1 MLTINRLKDVINKEN
16 TSITEK
22 ISNVFLMIADSDVS
36 FCNGDL
42 TCFNKDNYDN
52 YRYSNWLIKINKSI
66 NNTGRLEE
74 FVLANIQHQE
84 VLDIIISS
92 YNDIGSKII
101 KRIMAQKYLYNY
113 SINRILEDCDISLYS
128 YYQFIKIGENIFLK
142 NIEKELCYNTNYEKT

>member
-22 ISNVFLMIADSDVS
+22 ISNVFLMVADSDVY
-36 FCNGDL
+36 FCNGEL

-92 YNDIGSKII
+92 YNDIGSKG
-101 KRIMAQKYLYNY
+101 RN
-113 SINRILEDCDISLYS
+113 
-128 YYQFIKIGENIFLK
+128 
-142 NIEKELCYNTNYEKT
+142 LCPG

>member
-1 MLTINRLKDVINKEN
+1 MLTISRLKDVINKEN

-36 FCNGDL
+36 FCNGEL
-42 TCFNKDNYDN
+42 TYFNKDNYDN
-52 YRYSNWLIKINKSI
+52 YRYSNWLIKIDKSI

-113 SINRILEDCDISLYS
+113 SINRILKDCDISLYS